1 MLAHLSEEYKR
12 SIPWIR
18 KQIFEYEVTKKIH
31 NPREVV
37 IVCDATFYGKKK
49 DKLGT
54 LVFKDIIKDEI
65 LIWKHIDSEKVFDY
79 KQLLQM
85 LLDLGYI
92 IKSVTIDGKRG
103 LYKVFKKYPVQMC
116 HFHQKR
122 TIQKY
127 ITKNPKLEAG
137 QDLKK
142 IMYNLTTTTET
153 IFTKKLNE
161 WYEKHKEFLAQKTI
175 HPETNKE
182 SFTHYKLVAAYKSLK
197 TNLPY
202 LFTYKKHKN
211 LNIPNTTNNL
221 DGGVFSPMK
230 KLIKIHNG
238 FSKSLKLKMVDDYLL
253 NYKKKE

>member
-1 MLAHLSEEYKR
+1 LLDLSEEYKR

-18 KQIFEYEVTKKIH
+18 KKIFEYEPNEKDH
-31 NPREVV
+31 NPRAVV

-54 LVFKDIIKDEI
+54 LVFKDIITSEI
-65 LIWKHIDSEKVFDY
+65 LIWKHIHSERVFDY
-79 KQLLQM
+79 KQLLQT
-85 LLDLGYI
+85 LLELGYE
-92 IKSVTIDGKRG
+92 IKAITIDGKRG
-103 LYKVFKKYPVQMC
+103 LYKAFQDYSIQMC
-116 HFHQKR
+116 HFHQKK
-122 TIQKY
+122 TIQRY

-137 QDLKK
+137 KDLQK

-161 WYEKHKEFLAQKTI
+161 WYGKHKDFLSEKTI
-175 HPETNKE
+175 HPDTKKE
-182 SFTHYKLVAAYKSLK
+182 SFTHYKLVAAYKSLT

-202 LFTYKKHKN
+202 LFTYKNKKN
-211 LNIPNTTNNL
+211 MLIHNTTNSL

-238 FSKSLKLKMVDDYLL
+238 FTKSLKIKMVDDYLV
-253 NYKKKE
+253 NYKKKR